1 MLAERARISLS
12 TMWKVERG
20 DPAVSLGT
28 YATVLWVLGLSDDI
42 GQLAAPTSDAV
53 GLDLETE
60 RLPKRIRVRRPPTTA
75 GP

>member
-1 MLAERARISLS
+1 M
-12 TMWKVERG
+12 
-20 DPAVSLGT
+20 SLGT

-42 GQLAAPTSDAV
+42 GQLAAPASDAV

-60 RLPKRIRVRRPPTTA
+60 RLPKRVRVRRPPATA

>member
-1 MLAERARISLS
+1 
-12 TMWKVERG
+12 MWKVERG

-42 GQLAAPTSDAV
+42 GQLAAPASDAV
-53 GLDLETE
+53 GQDLETE
-60 RLPKRIRVRRPPTTA
+60 RLPKRIRVRRPPSAA